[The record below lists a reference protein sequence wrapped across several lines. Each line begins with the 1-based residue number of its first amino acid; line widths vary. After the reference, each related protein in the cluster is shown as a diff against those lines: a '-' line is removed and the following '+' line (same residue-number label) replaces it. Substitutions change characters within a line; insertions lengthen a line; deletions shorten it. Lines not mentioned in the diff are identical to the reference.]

1 MKNTLEGIKGR
12 LDDTEEWISDLK
24 DRVVEITQAEQK
36 NEKKGLKKIR
46 IVWGLWD
53 NIECTNIHIIG
64 VPKAE
69 ERKGQRTYLK
79 R

>member
-46 IVWGLWD
+46 IV
-53 NIECTNIHIIG
+53 
-64 VPKAE
+64 
-69 ERKGQRTYLK
+69 
-79 R
+79 